1 MCFGRDNYGQISSES
16 VLADNLLD
24 EGVKLIST
32 GTDHACAI
40 NQYGVLICWGRNNMG
55 QTDIPSND

>member
-16 VLADNLLD
+16 VFADNLLD

-40 NQYGVLICWGRNNMG
+40 N
-55 QTDIPSND
+55 

>member
-1 MCFGRDNYGQISSES
+1 VQAISTGKDFTCAVVEKGKLMCFGRDNYGQISSES

-24 EGVKLIST
+24 EGVFMIST

-40 NQYGVLICWGRNNMG
+40 N
-55 QTDIPSND
+55 